1 MANRA
6 TKEHVTLFVNT
17 NENKHKPQQQK
28 ASDIVCKHE
37 RKLAKRKISQLI
49 QRNPL
54 MKQNQNDLQYIF
66 ADFCIGRLLFL

>member
-6 TKEHVTLFVNT
+6 TQEHVTLFLNT

-37 RKLAKRKISQLI
+37 RK
-49 QRNPL
+49 
-54 MKQNQNDLQYIF
+54 
-66 ADFCIGRLLFL
+66 